1 MENINMSKIYDILPE
16 YEENQVQG
24 ICKMITR
31 IVKRPI
37 ISQTLNNIQYVQQW
51 QLYKGEWQ
59 WLLVDKVRLK

>member
-59 WLLVDKVRLK
+59 WMLVDKVRLK

>member
-16 YEENQVQG
+16 YEEHQVQG
-24 ICKMITR
+24 RCKMVTR

>member
-1 MENINMSKIYDILPE
+1 MSKIYDILPE

-59 WLLVDKVRLK
+59 WMLVDKVRLK